1 MLIWFMNKH
10 ILLLNPSPLKE
21 KIVLEA
27 FSKVFPGYLN
37 KIDSYNLELK
47 NFNHIVPKESALK
60 ALREFSLQ
68 ARKNEPKYDYYLS
81 MVGRFDDHENYMEES
96 ALVLVQ
102 NKQGIEGYSQAA
114 SFLVPDKVTS
124 LLRQGVSFSKAVEQ
138 VFDLE
143 NVKEGTGFV
152 GYLTEDIV
160 TKGEQYFQPLVIALS
175 TCIMKEKEAKD

>member
-1 MLIWFMNKH
+1 MNKN

-21 KIVLEA
+21 KIVAEA
-27 FSKVFPGYLN
+27 FSKVFPESLN
-37 KIDSYNLELK
+37 KIDSYGLELK
-47 NFNHIVPKESALK
+47 NFNHVVPKESALK
-60 ALREFSLQ
+60 SLREFSLE
-68 ARKNEPKYDYYLS
+68 ARNCEPKYDYYVL
-81 MVGRFDDHENYMEES
+81 MLGRFDDYQSYMEES

-114 SFLVPDKVTS
+114 SFLVPDKVAS
-124 LLRQGVSFSKAVEQ
+124 LLRQGVPFSKAVEQ
-138 VFDLE
+138 AFNLQ

-152 GYLTEDIV
+152 GYLTNKVV